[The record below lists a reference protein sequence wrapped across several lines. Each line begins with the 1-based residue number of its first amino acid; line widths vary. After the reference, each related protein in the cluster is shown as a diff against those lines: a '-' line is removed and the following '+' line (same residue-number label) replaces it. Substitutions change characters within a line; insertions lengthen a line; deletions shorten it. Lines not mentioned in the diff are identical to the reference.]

1 MGWRR
6 KSMEFYMSTGDRD
19 MKELSKSVSVEINGE
34 QKRLWFRP
42 RIIVECVIADE
53 DEKSP
58 FSNALD
64 SPFRYGKAILNPL
77 DSFQSAQGCMR
88 ALKDAAEWLTGD
100 LSFLREAAP
109 AVRAWAKAVDGP
121 WRAMLRQ
128 QLKTKDEVFAEL
140 SSAIIGLDDDIPGY
154 WRMRW

>member
-1 MGWRR
+1 
-6 KSMEFYMSTGDRD
+6 

-42 RIIVECVIADE
+42 RIVVECVIADE
-53 DEKSP
+53 DQKSP
-58 FSNALD
+58 FRDVLG
-64 SPFRYGKAILNPL
+64 FRYGKATLNPL
-77 DSFQSAQGCMR
+77 DSFQSVQGCMR
-88 ALKDAAEWLTGD
+88 ALKDAAGWFGVD
-100 LSFLREAAP
+100 LSFLKEAAP

-128 QLKTKDEVFAEL
+128 QLKTKDEVVAEL
-140 SSAIIGLDDDIPGY
+140 SNAILGLDDDNPGY